1 MHAFVLALVLA
12 QSPSSGASSTPSVP
26 PAAPTRTGFP
36 GNPTGFRPRVEIP
49 FNRFYDYPELLAWM
63 DVLEATYPKLM
74 HHEVIGHSTE
84 GREMRVY
91 TLTNAEKGAD
101 REKPAMWIDGNVHG
115 NEVQG
120 GEAVLYTAWYL
131 LENYGSLAEAT
142 ELVDE
147 NAFYLLPSQNPDGRA
162 HWFEEA
168 HDAHSS
174 RTGYQPHDDDRDGRF
189 DEDPADD
196 LDGDGQITQM
206 RKHVPGQGN
215 YRLDPDDPR
224 LMIRVPPND
233 KGIKGDWILL
243 GEEGIDNDGDGRIN
257 EDEKGGYDMNR
268 AWPSMWQPDFVQYG
282 AGPYPLY
289 WPETRCIADFLLDH
303 ANVAALQSFHNA
315 GGMILR
321 GPGAEAFGEY
331 DRSDLA
337 AFDELGRDGEKM
349 LPFYRYMV
357 IWKDLYSVFGGFAT
371 WGYEG
376 LGVISF
382 TNEMWNDD
390 QYFPDK
396 TRGQPEG
403 GPGAYDKQRHQF
415 DDDLLLGAGFVPW
428 HPFKHPF
435 YGDIEIGGWRKDVG
449 RVPPSFLVEEML
461 HRNALFCL
469 KHARAMPK
477 VAIEHVEVSDV
488 GDGVRAI
495 DAIFRNQHVI
505 PTRTGRAASMR
516 IGEPDAFTIA
526 GKDVDVLA
534 GGFRTDRWRP
544 ERIELAE
551 REPARL
557 LRESGIGPRAEVRVR
572 WLVRG
577 KGKKVTLSWQG
588 EKARDVSVE
597 VDHEAA
603 GKR

>member
-1 MHAFVLALVLA
+1 MYALLLFSLA
-12 QSPSSGASSTPSVP
+12 QSPSAAQSPLP
-26 PAAPTRTGFP
+26 PAAPTVQGFP
-36 GNPTGFRPRVEIP
+36 GNPTGFRPKVEIP

-63 DVLEATYPKLM
+63 DKLEAAYPKLM
-74 HHEVIGHSTE
+74 HHELIGHSVE
-84 GREMRVY
+84 GRELRVY
-91 TLTNAEKGAD
+91 TLTNSEKGAD

-131 LENYGSLAEAT
+131 LENYALLPEAAG
-142 ELVDE
+142 LVDDC
-147 NAFYLLPSQNPDGRA
+147 AFYLLPSQNPDGRA

-168 HDAHSS
+168 HTASSS

-206 RKHVPGQGN
+206 RKYLPGEGN
-215 YRLDPDDPR
+215 FRLDPDDPR

-233 KGIKGDWILL
+233 KGIRGDWILL
-243 GEEGIDNDGDGRIN
+243 GEEGIDNDGDGQIN

-268 AWPSMWQPDFVQYG
+268 AWPAMWQPDYVQYG

-289 WPETRCIADFLLDH
+289 WPETRAIATFLFDH
-303 ANVAALQSFHNA
+303 ANVAALQSFHNN

-331 DRSDLA
+331 DGQDLQ

-357 IWKDLYSVFGGFAT
+357 IWKDLYSVFGGFTT
-371 WGYEG
+371 WAYED
-376 LGVISF
+376 LGIISF
-382 TNEMWNDD
+382 TNEMWNTD
-390 QYFPDK
+390 QYYPDRTK
-396 TRGQPEG
+396 VTPEESSRAG
-403 GPGAYDKQRHQF
+403 GDKQRHFF
-415 DDDLLLGAGFVPW
+415 DDNLLLGAGFVNW
-428 HPFKHPF
+428 HPFDHPF
-435 YGDIEIGGWRKDVG
+435 YGKIEIGGWRKDVG

-469 KHARAMPK
+469 KHAKAMPK
-477 VAIEHVEVSDV
+477 VSIEEVKVTDI
-488 GDGVRAI
+488 GDGVKAV

-505 PTRTGRAASMR
+505 PTRSGRAAQMK

-526 GKDVDVLA
+526 GKDVEVLA

-557 LRESGIGPRAEVRVR
+557 LRERGIGPRGEVRVR

-577 KGKKVTLSWQG
+577 KGTKVTLAWQG
-588 EKARDVSVE
+588 EKARDVSLEVE
-597 VDHEAA
+597 L
-603 GKR
+603 K